1 MLNYL
6 EIALIILIVTIF
18 LQFIIYRI
26 LTYHKKIAS
35 LLGLKSMLLVMLI
48 FLIGYNLK
56 NISIVNKDILLL
68 ITFSYVCF
76 SMSIL
81 FTSFLWEDIYSNNEI
96 VDNEI
101 KLNPIN
107 ELIYI
112 FKLLKSSK
120 GTPIFKYNIDLI
132 LIWFLKSIMIIASSF
147 YIPAIIAF
155 TIYYLF

>member
-1 MLNYL
+1 MINYL
-6 EIALIILIVTIF
+6 EIALIILIVTIS

-56 NISIVNKDILLL
+56 NISIVNKNVLLL
-68 ITFSYVCF
+68 ITFSYLCF
-76 SMSIL
+76 SVSIL
-81 FTSFLWEDIYSNNEI
+81 FTSLLWKEIYFNNEI
-96 VDNEI
+96 EDNEI

-107 ELIYI
+107 EIIYI
-112 FKLLKSSK
+112 FKLLKSNK
-120 GTPIFKYNIDLI
+120 DKPIFKYHLDLI
-132 LIWFLKSIMIIASSF
+132 LIWFLKSMMVIGSSF
-147 YIPAIIAF
+147 CISAIITF

>member
-1 MLNYL
+1 MFNCL
-6 EIALIILIVTIF
+6 EITFIVLIVAIF

-26 LTYHKKIAS
+26 LTFHPLLTS
-35 LLGLKSMLLVMLI
+35 LLGLKSMPLVMLI

-56 NISIVNKDILLL
+56 NISIVNENIL
-68 ITFSYVCF
+68 IFSTISYTCF
-76 SMSIL
+76 SMSIS
-81 FTSFLWEDIYSNNEI
+81 FTSLLWKEIYFDHEI
-96 VDNEI
+96 KDNEI

-132 LIWFLKSIMIIASSF
+132 LIWFLKSIVLILPSCLIS
-147 YIPAIIAF
+147 AIITF